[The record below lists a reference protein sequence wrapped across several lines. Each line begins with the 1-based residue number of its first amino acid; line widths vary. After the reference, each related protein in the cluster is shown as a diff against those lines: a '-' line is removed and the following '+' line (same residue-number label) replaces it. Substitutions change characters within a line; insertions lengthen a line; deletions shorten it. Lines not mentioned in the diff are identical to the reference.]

1 MREQDE
7 GLFQLAVLIALRH
20 LHCHDLEEV
29 IVVDRDEAVFVLVFG
44 VALLMLVLD
53 TLDQTL
59 YFLGS
64 GLETQRTEGDFE
76 VFFVYRLLLLVIEE
90 VEGFLDVSLLLV
102 GELSALATT
111 CLLLLFA
118 AGALHASTDE
128 TFLQSVERLVLLHFV
143 HHVLLWV

>member
-1 MREQDE
+1 
-7 GLFQLAVLIALRH
+7 
-20 LHCHDLEEV
+20 
-29 IVVDRDEAVFVLVFG
+29 
-44 VALLMLVLD
+44 MLVLD

-64 GLETQRTEGDFE
+64 GLETQRTEGNFE

-102 GELSALATT
+102 GELGALATT
-111 CLLLLFA
+111 FLLLLFT